1 MKFKMLACSVIVIC
15 SSTAIAKNDLI
26 THYKN
31 ARGSNLTVQ
40 VDENNNITGTFTT
53 AVATKQCPQA
63 VGVEQSI
70 IGYIVNNALTISIA
84 YPDCG
89 SVLTFIGNIDKNSGY
104 IDVTSILAQQS
115 NKILDN
121 GNGVQL
127 ITHDT
132 FKRL

>member
-1 MKFKMLACSVIVIC
+1 MKLKMLACSVIIVC
-15 SSTAIAKNDLI
+15 SSTAIAKNNLI

-31 ARGSNLTVQ
+31 ARGSTLTIQ
-40 VDENNNITGTFTT
+40 VDENNNLTGTFTT
-53 AVATKQCPQA
+53 AVATKQCPQT

-70 IGYIVNNALTISIA
+70 IGFMVNNALTISVA

-89 SVLTFIGNIDKNSGY
+89 SVLTFIGNVDNKNGY

-115 NKILDN
+115 NQILDN

-132 FKRL
+132 FKRV